1 MVFKLRANFVK
12 SKELTV
18 EANDLMEAVEK
29 AEAMMAELIPV
40 KELTTGKLH
49 FDVPSDI
56 KWADESKF
64 RCKI

>member
-1 MVFKLRANFVK
+1 MEFKLRANFVK

-49 FDVPSDI
+49 FDVLSGI
-56 KWADESKF
+56 KWLDDSKY
-64 RCKI
+64 RCKV

>member
-1 MVFKLRANFVK
+1 M

-18 EANDLMEAVEK
+18 EANDLKEAVEK
-29 AEAMMAELIPV
+29 AQAMMAEPIPV
-40 KELTTGKLH
+40 KELTTRELY

-64 RCKI
+64 RCKV